1 MIPQS
6 PSTTHQTPGGAMTIE
21 EWLALINSKLDR
33 IIGAYFPDEKQAES
47 RAFLDSLKGM
57 TVEEMVK
64 ANRERNKRLKEARQR
79 EAAAKQTAKAPKH
92 SIIGR
97 AA

>member
-6 PSTTHQTPGGAMTIE
+6 PSTTHQPPGGAMTIE

-33 IIGAYFPDEKQAES
+33 IIGAYFPDERQAES
-47 RAFLDSLKGM
+47 RFFLDSIKGM
-57 TVEEMVK
+57 SVDEIIK
-64 ANRERNKRLKEARQR
+64 ANRERNKRLKEAKQR
-79 EAAAKQTAKAPKH
+79 EAAAKQTAKATKH
-92 SIIGR
+92 IMGR

>member
-1 MIPQS
+1 MQAQS
-6 PSTTHQTPGGAMTIE
+6 PSTTHQPPGGAMTIE

-33 IIGAYFPDEKQAES
+33 IIGAYFPDERQAES
-47 RAFLDSLKGM
+47 RFFLDSIKGM
-57 TVEEMVK
+57 SVDEMIK
-64 ANRERNKRLKEARQR
+64 ANRERNKRLKEAKQR

-92 SIIGR
+92 SIMGR